1 MFLYAFRLLQR
12 QPQRLALTVAAIALC
27 AVMMLFLLAT
37 YRGVSVG
44 SVEYIR
50 KNDCDVWVAQRNS
63 TNLLRGTSLLRA
75 SVGEALLRSP
85 SVSEARPV
93 LLLLPTVRFGK
104 EHATVFLAGYE
115 TGQRLGGPPA
125 ITDGRGV
132 RGDADIVLDRAFALK
147 MDIAV
152 GDTVSINDMP
162 LRVCGFS
169 DGTNAFVLQY
179 AFVTLRRARMIAGIP
194 DLVSLYL
201 LRITPEARAAQVVRE
216 IERDI
221 PGTAAFTR
229 EVFLANNL
237 KEMEAGFLPL
247 LFAIAGLGMVVMTV
261 ILSLLLGIT
270 ILERRKD
277 FAMMKTL
284 GAPRGYLPGSI
295 AVQALL
301 LAALGTAA
309 GVAVFPAL
317 MFAVESL
324 SPEISTVSSP
334 AQVLLVVAV
343 CLLVSQGSALV
354 SMRRLRGIYALEV
367 YQ

>member
-1 MFLYAFRLLQR
+1 
-12 QPQRLALTVAAIALC
+12 
-27 AVMMLFLLAT
+27 
-37 YRGVSVG
+37 
-44 SVEYIR
+44 
-50 KNDCDVWVAQRNS
+50 
-63 TNLLRGTSLLRA
+63 
-75 SVGEALLRSP
+75 
-85 SVSEARPV
+85 
-93 LLLLPTVRFGK
+93 
-104 EHATVFLAGYE
+104 
-115 TGQRLGGPPA
+115 
-125 ITDGRGV
+125 V

-162 LRVCGFS
+162 LRVCGLS
-169 DGTNAFVLQY
+169 GGTNAFVLQY
-179 AFVTLRRARMIAGIP
+179 AFVTLRRARLIAGIP

-201 LRITPEARAAQVVRE
+201 LRITPGTGAARVARE